1 MNWEQIKSKLE
12 PIIKA
17 PFIMRNLPI
26 TEWNKLAKAQSDAP
40 KICKRVLFQG
50 QLYFLLDLQASV
62 ALILVV
68 EETALTEAEK
78 LLIELIIDAYRFPD
92 KTRAAG
98 HVSDEEKTAHLVKEW
113 VDRQLALNVK
123 DAPLPEQLASKL
135 SLMAAQIPLLLY
147 GGYADSNHMN
157 YKELKKLL
165 ESFFE
170 ADLII
175 IPLLEKEWLI
185 LGSDS
190 LLTASKGEDKESIEE
205 ALTSIC
211 SGLYEML
218 ANEWIGEC
226 QLSIHYPL
234 ALPAKSLLHAIVDMR
249 ETMRLGKTFYPGADI
264 YLPWQMRLETL
275 LNLLSETEQ
284 LRFVGQVLKRS
295 EQLPDTEMYLTLEQ
309 FFNDDCNVS
318 ETAKTLYIH
327 RNTLLYRLDK
337 FKQETGLDVRNFSD
351 AVLVKVALLLYKVT
365 KRR

>member
-1 MNWEQIKSKLE
+1 MDWERIKSKLE

-17 PFIMRNLPI
+17 PFIMRNLTI
-26 TEWNKLAKAQSDAP
+26 AEWSKLTKKQSATP
-40 KICKRVLFQG
+40 KLCKSVLYLNE
-50 QLYFLLDLQASV
+50 LYFLLDIQLSV
-62 ALILVV
+62 VLVLVV
-68 EETALTEAEK
+68 EEKALTEAEK
-78 LLIELIIDAYRFPD
+78 LLIELILDAYRTPD
-92 KTRAAG
+92 KVKTANYA
-98 HVSDEEKTAHLVKEW
+98 SEEEKTAHLVKAW
-113 VDRQLALNVK
+113 VDRQLALNIN
-123 DAPLPEQLASKL
+123 DAPLPEHLASKL
-135 SLMAAQIPLLLY
+135 SLSAAQIPLLLY
-147 GGYADSNHMN
+147 GGYADSNHLN

-185 LGSDS
+185 LGADS

-205 ALTSIC
+205 GLTSIC

-234 ALPAKSLLHAIVDMR
+234 GLPAKSLLHAIVDMR

-275 LNLLSETEQ
+275 LNLISEEEQ
-284 LRFVGQVLKRS
+284 LRFVGQVLTRS
-295 EQLPDTEMYLTLEQ
+295 GQPPDTEMYLTLEQ